1 MNIQTPKRMTVD
13 EYLAWAL
20 QQPGRY
26 ELIDGVV
33 RQMSPETVG
42 HAEAKLAAVLA
53 LKAAIKRAG
62 VDYFAV
68 PDGATVRVSKD
79 TAFEPDALVYPGPK
93 VDPMSVEISNPCII
107 VEIGSPSTRKYDA
120 GFKLS
125 SYMGLASVQH
135 VLLVNTVKQV
145 IVHHRRASAT
155 NFDTSTVSAGTLRLD
170 PPGLEIPVA
179 AFFTTD

>member
-13 EYLAWAL
+13 EYLTWAL
-20 QQPGRY
+20 ERPGRY

-42 HAEAKLAAVLA
+42 HADGKLSAVIA

-62 VDYFAV
+62 VAYFAV
-68 PDGATVRVSKD
+68 PDGATVRIAKD
-79 TAFEPDALVYPGPK
+79 TAFEPDALVYPAPK
-93 VDPMSVEISNPCII
+93 VDPKSVEISNPII
-107 VEIGSPSTRKYDA
+107 VVEVGSPSTRKYDA

-125 SYMGLASVQH
+125 GYMSLASVNH
-135 VLLVNTVKQV
+135 VLLVDTVKQV
-145 IVHHRRASAT
+145 IVHHRRVSET
-155 NFDTSTVSAGTLRLD
+155 KFETTTISAGILRLD

-179 AFFTTD
+179 DFFAVD